1 MIERSDA
8 ELIILIR
15 QGDERAFKELVI
27 KYQTPIYNL
36 ALRMTKNQA
45 DAQEVCQ
52 AVFVKVFE
60 KLNTYNS
67 NYSFFSW
74 LYRIAMNESIN
85 TTKHNRR
92 TFSLDEAP
100 AAAQTAA
107 PQMPS
112 FELNDAIQDA
122 LMVLSPTDRAMV
134 VLRHFQHMSYQEIAY
149 VLNLSETKV
158 KAHLFTARQSLKQ
171 VLLRM
176 GITNEN

>member
-52 AVFVKVFE
+52 VVFIKVFE
-60 KLNTYNS
+60 KLNSYNS
-67 NYSFFSW
+67 DHPFFSW

-92 TFSLDEAP
+92 TFSLDEASTALQ
-100 AAAQTAA
+100 AAA
-107 PQMPS
+107 PPMPS

-122 LMVLSPTDRAMV
+122 LMMLSPTDRAMV
-134 VLRHFQHMSYQEIAY
+134 ILRHFQHKSYQDIAY
-149 VLNLSETKV
+149 ILNLSETKV
-158 KAHLFTARQSLKQ
+158 KAHLFSARRSLKEI
-171 VLLRM
+171 LLRM